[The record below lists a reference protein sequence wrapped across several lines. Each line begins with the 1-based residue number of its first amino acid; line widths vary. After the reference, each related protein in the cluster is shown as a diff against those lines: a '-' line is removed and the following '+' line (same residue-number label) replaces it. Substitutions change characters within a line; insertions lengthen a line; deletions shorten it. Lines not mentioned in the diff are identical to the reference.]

1 MIRSILPL
9 SSAAIIPLKG
19 KTTSSI
25 RAFSAAPNRNAI
37 STSKPVGPSSPMKHV
52 GSLIGSMP
60 TRSVR
65 VGASGLA
72 IAGIGG
78 RFTANHRLRIS
89 AYVPS
94 AR

>member
-1 MIRSILPL
+1 
-9 SSAAIIPLKG
+9 
-19 KTTSSI
+19 
-25 RAFSAAPNRNAI
+25 
-37 STSKPVGPSSPMKHV
+37 MKLI
-52 GSLIGSMP
+52 GSHIGSMP

-65 VGASGLA
+65 AGASGPA

-78 RFTANHRLRIS
+78 RVDANHRLRIS